1 MRLDVYLAENHKYE
15 SRARAS
21 RAVREECVQVNGRII
36 TKPSYDMNPESDIVI
51 CAADPVPYVS
61 RGALKLVYALD
72 KYTINVHNLKAVDIG
87 ASTGGF
93 TEVLLQRGVAS
104 VACVDVGHGQLA
116 SKIREHARTTVYED
130 MDIRNFREG
139 EGTYD
144 IACTDVS
151 FISIKLII
159 PHIYRLLKDGGIAV
173 CLIKPQFEIG
183 KKNLNKKGIVKDPAE
198 ARKTAEETERLI
210 LSAGFR
216 SIGFCTSPVKG
227 GDGNT
232 EFLCVCRRTKKI
244 DV

>member
-1 MRLDVYLAENHKYE
+1 M
-15 SRARAS
+15 
-21 RAVREECVQVNGRII
+21 
-36 TKPSYDMNPESDIVI
+36 
-51 CAADPVPYVS
+51 
-61 RGALKLVYALD
+61 
-72 KYTINVHNLKAVDIG
+72 
-87 ASTGGF
+87 
-93 TEVLLQRGVAS
+93 
-104 VACVDVGHGQLA
+104 
-116 SKIREHARTTVYED
+116 
-130 MDIRNFREG
+130 
-139 EGTYD
+139 
-144 IACTDVS
+144 
-151 FISIKLII
+151 
-159 PHIYRLLKDGGIAV
+159 